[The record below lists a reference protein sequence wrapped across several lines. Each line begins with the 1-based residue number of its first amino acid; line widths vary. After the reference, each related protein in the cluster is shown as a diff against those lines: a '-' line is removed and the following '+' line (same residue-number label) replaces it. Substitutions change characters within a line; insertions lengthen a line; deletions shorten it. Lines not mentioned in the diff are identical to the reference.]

1 MLRPAP
7 SLCLLAL
14 PLLAFAP
21 HLIPGDAPRSAA
33 LGAGGNEP
41 PVCAIE
47 YQGQVVTQAQINV
60 AITPPVTSLDLS
72 ACSSFDPD
80 GGPVTFEW
88 QACPGTSFSDP
99 TACNTTLFVPTPPGS
114 NFSCDVRCLVTDSTG
129 VISATNCR
137 LFINFFENTPP
148 TCVVNPTDITVY
160 AEPGSNSVT
169 VTLDACAS
177 FDPDPD
183 QTITFDWDGCPLATF
198 SDEFACST
206 QMTIDLTGQSLPLS
220 CSARVTVGDG
230 VDLSPFVCRI
240 KIVVLPP
247 PDLDLCPTSCPTHVG
262 LTQTGQLRTALLANA
277 TFDVTQVDTTTLRL
291 QRADGAGSQ
300 VPLIGLAVGDYGTPV
315 YTGLCDCAIW
325 SPDGITDLS
334 MVVDV
339 PTLVTQLGL
348 FSDPIGSQVEIE
360 MVGELIDG
368 TPFTAQDCVTINP

>member
-1 MLRPAP
+1 MLRPA
-7 SLCLLAL
+7 SSMFLLAL

-21 HLIPGDAPRSAA
+21 HLIPGDEQRSAP
-33 LGAGGNEP
+33 GAGGNEP

-60 AITPPVTSLDLS
+60 AITPPLTSIDLS
-72 ACSSFDPD
+72 SCSSFDPD

-88 QACPGTSFSDP
+88 QACPGATFSDP
-99 TACNTTLFVPTPPGS
+99 TACNTTLIVPTPAGS

-129 VISATNCR
+129 VTAATNCR

-160 AEPGSNSVT
+160 AEPNSNSAT

-206 QMTIDLTGQSLPLS
+206 QMTIDLTGQTLPLS
-220 CSARVTVGDG
+220 CAARVTVGDG
-230 VDLSPFVCRI
+230 VEESPFVCRV
-240 KIVVLPP
+240 KITVLPP
-247 PDLDLCPTSCPTHVG
+247 PDLDLCPTSCPTFVG
-262 LTQTGQLRTALLANA
+262 LTQTGMLRSELVANA
-277 TFDVTQVDTTTLRL
+277 TFDVAQVDTSTLRL
-291 QRADGAGSQ
+291 QRADGTGSQ
-300 VPLIGLAVGDYGTPV
+300 VPLLGGAVGDFSTPV
-315 YTGLCDCAIW
+315 DAGTCDCTLFV
-325 SPDGITDLS
+325 PDGFADLTL
-334 MVVDV
+334 VVDV
-339 PTLVTQLGL
+339 PTLVTQLAL
-348 FSDPIGSQVEIE
+348 FNDPIGGQVEIE
-360 MVGELIDG
+360 LVGELLDG